1 MSAYSKT
8 AALKQEVERI
18 FREALVSHN
27 PSVIVYNAL
36 REHHSKLK
44 DYKSVEIVATG
55 KSAVDMAKGALRF
68 FGDRVSRGL
77 IITNSDEPQEIPPFE
92 ILVSSHPLP
101 DERSLFAGERLI
113 GFCRT
118 VPPDSLLI
126 YLLSGGT
133 SAMAVAPVDG
143 ITLEDKRRLTAIL
156 MNGGIEIENL
166 NEVRT
171 SVSKIKGGGL
181 LNFINTEHILNL
193 IISDVL
199 SDDVRVIGSGML
211 VPSEADTGKTRD
223 ILQRFSD
230 DTDAGFIDRILKT
243 LQKTDAS
250 IQKSKFIPETRIID
264 SNRKFLHTLADF
276 ASESKM
282 EFVVCDDPLTGNVE
296 EAATAFFEK
305 CRITKERRRIS
316 GLPFLIIAGAE
327 PGVTVKG
334 EGTGGRACEFAMRF
348 SRLIAGREAVLL
360 AAGTDG
366 KDGTTSFAGAVI
378 DGDTFPESLKEGLD
392 FDRYLNSS
400 NSGEWIARTGSA
412 VRTGHT
418 GVNLTDILIYGEL
431 E

>member
-156 MNGGIEIENL
+156 MNGGIEIEDLNL
-166 NEVRT
+166 VRS
-171 SVSKIKGGGL
+171 SVSKIKGRGL

-211 VPSEADTGKTRD
+211 VPLEADAGKTGEV
-223 ILQRFSD
+223 LQRFSKPA
-230 DTDAGFIDRILKT
+230 DTDFIRRILTIVEKT
-243 LQKTDAS
+243 LPTVQKTQ
-250 IQKSKFIPETRIID
+250 IIPETKIID
-264 SNRKFLHTLADF
+264 SNRRFLHTLAEL
-276 ASESKM
+276 ASVVKM
-282 EFVVCDDPLTGNVE
+282 DLVVCDEPVTGKVE
-296 EAATAFFEK
+296 DTATAFFEK
-305 CRITKERRRIS
+305 CQIIKEKRRLS
-316 GLPFLIIAGAE
+316 GLPVLIISGAE
-327 PGVTVKG
+327 PGVKVKG
-334 EGTGGRACEFAMRF
+334 EGIGGRACEFAMRF
-348 SRLIAGREAVLL
+348 SKLIAGRDAVLL

-366 KDGTTSFAGAVI
+366 KDGTTSFAGAII
-378 DGDTFPESLKEGLD
+378 DGNTFPESLNRGLD
-392 FDRYLNSS
+392 FESYLESS
-400 NSGEWIARTGSA
+400 NSGEWIGKTGSA
-412 VRTGHT
+412 VITGHT